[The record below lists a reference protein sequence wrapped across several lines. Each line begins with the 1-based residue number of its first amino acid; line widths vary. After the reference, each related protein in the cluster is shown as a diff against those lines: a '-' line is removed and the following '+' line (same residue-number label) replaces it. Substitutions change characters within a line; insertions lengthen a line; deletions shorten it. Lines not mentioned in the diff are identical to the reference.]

1 MNRLTDAMKR
11 AHGAIPLPASNPA
24 PLPADEAFAPEEAS
38 IRHVPPR
45 ESAAHPADSPVPP
58 RQASGPSRETS
69 GPSRDTSRSA
79 SDQLS
84 RVPPPAGGQRVR
96 QTQTQDAGQGSQS
109 RPTTAMEWSAVNA
122 KVVERVATPGGAP
135 PMMTEEYRRVAAVLH
150 HSQISQG
157 TKILMVTSAC
167 PSEGKTL
174 TACNLALTLSQSYEK
189 RVLLIDMD
197 LRKPAVHDLFDLKNT
212 AGLLDVLRSDRKNND
227 RTVPVVQVSPRL
239 QLLLTGGVPPD
250 PVSLLTS
257 DSLRNLVK
265 ESSQVFDW
273 VLIDTPPAAFLPDCK
288 LLSTLVDAA
297 MLVVR
302 AFVTPYPLV
311 QQVVDA
317 VGHDKII
324 GVVLNHAEHK
334 SGGGGYYYYNYGY
347 YGQYGGYYGAQ
358 PTR

>member
-1 MNRLTDAMKR
+1 
-11 AHGAIPLPASNPA
+11 
-24 PLPADEAFAPEEAS
+24 
-38 IRHVPPR
+38 
-45 ESAAHPADSPVPP
+45 
-58 RQASGPSRETS
+58 
-69 GPSRDTSRSA
+69 
-79 SDQLS
+79 
-84 RVPPPAGGQRVR
+84 
-96 QTQTQDAGQGSQS
+96 
-109 RPTTAMEWSAVNA
+109 MEWSAVNA

-150 HSQISQG
+150 HAQISQG
-157 TKILMVTSAC
+157 TKVLMVTSAC

-189 RVLLIDMD
+189 KVLLIDMD

-212 AGLLDVLRSDRKNND
+212 AGLLDVLRTDRKTHD

-250 PVSLLTS
+250 PVTLLTS
-257 DSLRNLVK
+257 DALRSLLK

-273 VLIDTPPAAFLPDCK
+273 VIIDTPPAAFLPDCK
-288 LLSTLVDAA
+288 LLSTVVDAA

-317 VGHDKII
+317 VGHDKIV
-324 GVVLNHAEHK
+324 GVVLNHAEHVR
-334 SGGGGYYYYNYGY
+334 GGGGYYYYNYGY
-347 YGQYGGYYGAQ
+347 YGYGGYYGGAQ
-358 PTR
+358 AAR

>member
-1 MNRLTDAMKR
+1 MKR
-11 AHGAIPLPASNPA
+11 ANGAIPLPASNPA
-24 PLPADEAFAPEEAS
+24 PAPADDAFTPEEYSA
-38 IRHVPPR
+38 RPAAPR
-45 ESAAHPADSPVPP
+45 ESAPHVVDAPVPP
-58 RQASGPSRETS
+58 RQAAGPARESTK
-69 GPSRDTSRSA
+69 PS
-79 SDQLS
+79 SDQLT

-96 QTQTQDAGQGSQS
+96 QTHDAGTGTGS
-109 RPTTAMEWSAVNA
+109 THATAMEWSAVNA

-150 HSQISQG
+150 HAQISQG
-157 TKILMVTSAC
+157 HKILMVTSAC

-212 AGLLDVLRSDRKNND
+212 AGLLDVLRNDRKKQE

-257 DSLRNLVK
+257 DALRNLVK

-273 VLIDTPPAAFLPDCK
+273 VIIDTPPAAFLPDCK

-324 GVVLNHAEHK
+324 GVVLNHAEHVR
-334 SGGGGYYYYNYGY
+334 GGGGYYYYNYGY

>member
-11 AHGAIPLPASNPA
+11 AHGAIPLPASNAA
-24 PLPADEAFAPEEAS
+24 PSQADDAFTPEDP
-38 IRHVPPR
+38 IRPSAPR
-45 ESAAHPADSPVPP
+45 ESAQAEDVTAPP
-58 RQASGPSRETS
+58 RQAAGPSREPAR
-69 GPSRDTSRSA
+69 PSN
-79 SDQLS
+79 DQLS
-84 RVPPPAGGQRVR
+84 VVPPPAGGQRVR
-96 QTQTQDAGQGSQS
+96 QTQQDAGSGTQPRS
-109 RPTTAMEWSAVNA
+109 TTAMEWSAVNA

-297 MLVVR
+297 MLVPR

>member
-11 AHGAIPLPASNPA
+11 AHGAIQLPANNPT
-24 PLPADEAFAPEEAS
+24 PSSGDEAFTAEEAATRPAPS
-38 IRHVPPR
+38 REEARSSGEPVVQPRDRGVPPR
-45 ESAAHPADSPVPP
+45 GNGKPP
-58 RQASGPSRETS
+58 TET
-69 GPSRDTSRSA
+69 
-79 SDQLS
+79 LS
-84 RVPPPAGGQRVR
+84 RVPPSAGGQRVR
-96 QTQTQDAGQGSQS
+96 QNDAGHGS
-109 RPTTAMEWSAVNA
+109 RHNTTPMEWSAVNA

-135 PMMTEEYRRVAAVLH
+135 PMMTEEYRRIAAVLH
-150 HSQISQG
+150 HAQISNG
-157 TKILMVTSAC
+157 TKVLMVTSAC

-174 TACNLALTLSQSYEK
+174 TACNLALTLSQSYER

-212 AGLLDVLRSDRKNND
+212 AGLLDVLRNDKKGQD

-257 DSLRNLVK
+257 DALRSLVK
-265 ESSQVFDW
+265 ESSEAFDW
-273 VLIDTPPAAFLPDCK
+273 VIIDTPPAAFLPDCK

-317 VGHDKII
+317 VGHDKIV
-324 GVVLNHAEHK
+324 GVVLNHAEHVQ
-334 SGGGGYYYYNYGY
+334 GGGGYYYYNYGY
-347 YGQYGGYYGAQ
+347 YGQYGGGYYGAQ